1 MNKTLVIKLLALASM
16 ALILIFALL
25 RIEWKVQERKTTR
38 DNAVSG
44 IARQYAESQQQ
55 AGPLLWLHCSE
66 TQTLARLDE
75 KNQPRLEQ
83 VQSDCSRTLRPAQLV
98 AKGRLDVEER
108 QRGIYKARLYLARL
122 RLESRF
128 EGFALDLKPN
138 QTLKGAYWIF
148 SVSDPRGLKR
158 ITVRDEHGKAM
169 TVEPGTA
176 GSPMESGFHIAVS
189 PESLGSPQTLT
200 ADIELAGSGR
210 FDWLPVA
217 RQNDFSLASRWPHP
231 GFSGNYL
238 PETRTISDQGFEAR
252 WRINDFA
259 TGGDAVLNRAH
270 AAVAE
275 AGEYVAPANQPTGFR
290 HAFGVSLIDPVDA
303 YVQSD
308 RAVRYGFLFILLT
321 LGGFFL
327 FELLKRKPL
336 HPLQYL
342 LIGFAVVV
350 FFLLLLALSE
360 HIGFLAAYLAAAAAC
375 TVLIAAYGRTLLG
388 SWQASG
394 ILGTGYGLLYAG
406 LYQLLTSEDHALL
419 MGAWLTFGVLAL
431 TMYLTRRLNWQ
442 EIGQAPQPVS
452 AGLRSE

>member
-1 MNKTLVIKLLALASM
+1 MNKALVIKLLALSSM
-16 ALILIFALL
+16 ALILIFALFH
-25 RIEWKVQERKTTR
+25 IEWKVQERKTTR
-38 DNAVSG
+38 DIAVGS
-44 IARQYAESQQQ
+44 IARQYAESQQF

-66 TQTLARLDE
+66 IKTLARLDE

-83 VQSDCSRTLRPAQLV
+83 VQSDCSQIIRPTQLS
-98 AKGRLDVEER
+98 ANGRLDVEER

-128 EGFALDLKPN
+128 EGIKLDLKPN
-138 QTLKGAYWIF
+138 QTLKGAYWLF
-148 SVSDPRGLKR
+148 SVSDPRGLRR
-158 ITVRDEHGKAM
+158 IAVRDAQGKPLS
-169 TVEPGTA
+169 VNPGTA
-176 GSPMESGFHIAVS
+176 GSSLESGFHIAIP
-189 PESLGSPQTLT
+189 PESLALPQTLS

-217 RQNDFSLASRWPHP
+217 RQNDFRLTSAWPHP

-238 PETRTISDQGFEAR
+238 PEVRTVSKKGFEAR

-259 TGGDAVLNRAH
+259 TGGDTVLARSH
-270 AAVAE
+270 AGVAE
-275 AGEYVAPANQPTGFR
+275 AGEYAPPVNQPSGFR

-327 FELLKRKPL
+327 FELLRRKPL

-342 LIGFAVVV
+342 LVGFAVVV

-360 HIGFLAAYLAAAAAC
+360 HIGFLPAYLVAAAAC
-375 TVLIAAYGRTLLG
+375 TALIAAYGRTLLG
-388 SWQASG
+388 NWKASG
-394 ILGTGYGLLYAG
+394 LLGAGYSLLYAG
-406 LYQLLTSEDHALL
+406 LYQLLASEDHALL
-419 MGAWLTFGVLAL
+419 MGAWLTFAVLAL

-442 EIGQAPQPVS
+442 EIGQPSQPAPT
-452 AGLRSE
+452 GLRAE